1 MNSLNALECRIQR
14 LEDLIGIFDEDP
26 PLLFIRVANNEKNST
41 DPGTVRLG
49 IIPGR
54 SCGYQ
59 GRTLMRNPGEN
70 EDDFLTRCE
79 SEYDEL
85 YG

>member
-1 MNSLNALECRIQR
+1 MNIQQR
-14 LEDLIGIFDEDP
+14 LKRLENLIGVFDEDP

-49 IIPGR
+49 VIPGR

-59 GRTLMRNPGEN
+59 GQTLMRNPGED
-70 EDDFLTRCE
+70 EDDFLIRCQK
-79 SEYDEL
+79 EYSEL
-85 YG
+85 YDK

>member
-1 MNSLNALECRIQR
+1 MNLKSRVEKLES
-14 LEDLIGIFDEDP
+14 LIGVFDEDP

-59 GRTLMRNPGEN
+59 GQTLMRNPGED
-70 EDDFLTRCE
+70 EDDFLIRCQK
-79 SEYDEL
+79 EYSEL
-85 YG
+85 YDK